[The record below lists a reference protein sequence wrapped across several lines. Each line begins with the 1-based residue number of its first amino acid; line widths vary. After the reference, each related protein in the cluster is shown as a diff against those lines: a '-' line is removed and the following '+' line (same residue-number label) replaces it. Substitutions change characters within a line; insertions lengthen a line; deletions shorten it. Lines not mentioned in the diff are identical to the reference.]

1 MVRIFSYDFDTIFFL
16 LVDMG
21 DKTQNEDLS
30 SCYKK
35 LINDE
40 ELKNLPVKGIIVLE
54 QKKYEDKSSRA
65 MNFPVPSQITFPV
78 LFIRGCS
85 TYPSIIRIIDLT
97 KNLG

>member
-1 MVRIFSYDFDTIFFL
+1 
-16 LVDMG
+16 MG

-65 MNFPVPSQITFPV
+65 MNFPVSSQVTFPV

-85 TYPSIIRIIDLT
+85 TYPSIIRIFDLA